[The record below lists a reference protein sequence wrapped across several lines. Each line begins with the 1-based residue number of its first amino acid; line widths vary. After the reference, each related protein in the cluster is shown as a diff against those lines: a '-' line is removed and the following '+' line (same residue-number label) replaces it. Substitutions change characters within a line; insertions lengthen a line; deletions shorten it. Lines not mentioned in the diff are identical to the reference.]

1 MTSNAE
7 KIDIDN
13 RELIK
18 KNNELR
24 IQYYAQ
30 TGDKNKSIKGDRE
43 ILLKQILQAK
53 KKGADMADKH
63 SALKLQVEQ
72 LEKDKAQTDAM
83 LSQNQYAQGGRSTA
97 KGKPAMHSNFSAMSK
112 ESSSKM
118 LFMRQ
123 QANNNRTGTAPKAG
137 QFDRPHTAAMLFP
150 VAGAARPYTGNQ
162 AGYFN

>member
-43 ILLKQILQAK
+43 ILLK
-53 KKGADMADKH
+53 
-63 SALKLQVEQ
+63 
-72 LEKDKAQTDAM
+72 
-83 LSQNQYAQGGRSTA
+83 
-97 KGKPAMHSNFSAMSK
+97 
-112 ESSSKM
+112 
-118 LFMRQ
+118 
-123 QANNNRTGTAPKAG
+123 
-137 QFDRPHTAAMLFP
+137 
-150 VAGAARPYTGNQ
+150 
-162 AGYFN
+162 